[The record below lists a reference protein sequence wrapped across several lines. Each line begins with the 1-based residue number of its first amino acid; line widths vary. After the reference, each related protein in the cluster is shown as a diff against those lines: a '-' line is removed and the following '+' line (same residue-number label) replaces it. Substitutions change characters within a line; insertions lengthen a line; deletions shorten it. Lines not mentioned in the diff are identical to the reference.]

1 MHNLANIM
9 KKIFISI
16 AVLAT
21 ILASFIAVNS
31 NNSINECF
39 EANIEALAQSEHDL
53 DAKIWYV
60 SYREDGGINCTPI
73 GGDPCRRP
81 GEVSTN
87 A

>member
-39 EANIEALAQSEHDL
+39 EANIEALAQNEHDP
-53 DAKIWYV
+53 DANIWYV
-60 SYREDGGINCTPI
+60 FYREDGGINCTPV
-73 GGDPCRRP
+73 GKDPCRRP
-81 GEVSTN
+81 GKVSTN